1 MKHLNM
7 KLLTSVSKILLLS
20 LILAGCYTAKKAT
33 KQIAKAQA
41 IHPEVVAGAC
51 ISYYPTKDSIVE
63 RKIYLPG
70 KVVTLPGK
78 TITINCDSIVAAAKS
93 TPSNSTLV
101 SSKSVS
107 VPCPPSTHQVD
118 TFYAFKE
125 KYQESSAKLKVVEAM
140 NSVLAAKVVV
150 AQAQFAHSEE
160 KVSRKNKIILY
171 LALGYGVFILGLI
184 AKLYFKAFKPF

>member
-1 MKHLNM
+1 M
-7 KLLTSVSKILLLS
+7 KLHNYLLIAAILLS
-20 LILAGCYTAKKAT
+20 GCYTTKKAT
-33 KQIAKAQA
+33 KQVAKAQA
-41 IHPEVVAGAC
+41 IHPEVVASAC

-63 RKIYLPG
+63 RTVYLPG
-70 KVVTLPGK
+70 KIDTIPGK

-93 TPSNSTLV
+93 KSTTSSGTLV

-125 KYQESSAKLKVVEAM
+125 KYQESSAKLKVAEAM
-140 NSVLAAKVVV
+140 NSTLAAKVVV

-160 KVSRKNKIILY
+160 KVSRKNRIILY
-171 LALGYGVFILGLI
+171 LALGHGLWFLGLI
-184 AKLYFKAFKPF
+184 AKFYFKSFKPF